1 MTKEQCL
8 AIENLSKK
16 EAATIKRYFWE
27 AEKKGKE
34 CKLEACK
41 TPEEVIAK
49 VNASFKK
56 SETVKPKTF
65 SLADFSIEELEEMM
79 NQIPQIIEQ
88 KKSEKANEILE
99 QIKVLQDQI
108 KELKKTKDELFEN

>member
-1 MTKEQCL
+1 MTRTECL
-8 AIENLSKK
+8 EITGLNKK
-16 EAATIKRYFWE
+16 QVATIKRYFWE

-41 TPEEVIAK
+41 TAEEVVAM

-56 SETVKPKTF
+56 SEKVKPKAL

-79 NQIPQIIEQ
+79 IQIPQIIEQ
-88 KKSEKANEILE
+88 KKSEKANEILD
-99 QIKVLQDQI
+99 QIKDLQEQI
-108 KELKKTKDELFEN
+108 KELKKTKDKLFEN